1 MASLARTSGV
11 TINTIATPENF
22 NGKTPK
28 FFAVVVKNAS
38 GDARDLS
45 GEYAA
50 EEAIDLINQL
60 ITNGS
65 TSYNYGANILF
76 TQYDAT
82 GQISYCLEGT
92 AGGWTSTTLQAA
104 IRALATVNSIDCSG
118 TTVTDTGMKLALS

>member
-1 MASLARTSGV
+1 MASIARANGV
-11 TINTIATPENF
+11 TINTISTPENF

-28 FFAVVVKNAS
+28 FFLVTVKNAS

-65 TSYNYGANILF
+65 STYNYGANILF
-76 TQYDAT
+76 LQYDAT
-82 GQISYCLEGT
+82 GALSYCLEGT
-92 AGGWTSTTLQAA
+92 AGGWTASTLQAA
-104 IRALATVNSIDCSG
+104 VRALGTVNSIDCSG
-118 TTVTDTGMKLALS
+118 TTVTDNGFKLA

>member
-1 MASLARTSGV
+1 MASIARTNGV
-11 TINTIATPENF
+11 TINTIAVPENF

-28 FFAVVVKNAS
+28 FFAVVVKNLS
-38 GDARDLS
+38 GNAQDLS
-45 GEYAA
+45 AEYAA
-50 EEAIDLINQL
+50 EEAIDLINQM

-76 TQYDAT
+76 AQYDAT

-104 IRALATVNSIDCSG
+104 IRALGTVNSIDCSL
-118 TTVTDTGMKLALS
+118 TTVTDVGMKLALS

>member
-1 MASLARTSGV
+1 MASIARTNGV
-11 TINTIATPENF
+11 TINTIAVPENF

-28 FFAVVVKNAS
+28 FFAVVVKNLS
-38 GDARDLS
+38 GTAQDLS
-45 GEYAA
+45 AEYAA

-76 TQYDAT
+76 VQYDAT
-82 GQISYCLEGT
+82 GQINYCLEGT
-92 AGGWTSTTLQAA
+92 AGGWTNTTLQAA
-104 IRALATVNSIDCSG
+104 VRALGTVNSIDCSG